1 MDDDPSA
8 CCVSEQAI
16 SVVSKVEILNENI
29 NYEIYFYIL
38 IDIHNFLKN
47 LSIISEWKNICWQ

>member
-16 SVVSKVEILNENI
+16 SVVSKVKILNKNI

-38 IDIHNFLKN
+38 TDIHNFLQ
-47 LSIISEWKNICWQ
+47 IFQ